1 MKKKNIIKIIE
12 EANIS
17 SQEKAELINKIKK
30 ESDQDTILI
39 IIRAL
44 GISID
49 IISWFISVH

>member
-1 MKKKNIIKIIE
+1 MKTKTIIRIIE
-12 EANIS
+12 KSNIS
-17 SQEKAELINKIKK
+17 NQEKAELINKIKK

-49 IISWFISVH
+49 IISWFID

>member
-39 IIRAL
+39 IIRTL

-49 IISWFISVH
+49 IISWFID

>member
-49 IISWFISVH
+49 IISWFID